1 MTDFWKDT
9 PSLEKLLAE
18 VEAIIVDNLNDPGYP
33 LADQTSALIV
43 SGGKMLRPAMVLMAS
58 GFSPTARNSQ
68 TRRKIAHIAAAIE
81 ILHTAT
87 LIHDD
92 ILDEADVRRGIP
104 SLHTKFGT
112 ANAILAGDWL
122 FSRSFRLVADYAQQ
136 KSARVLAR
144 FVESVCSAEIRQ
156 DLGKFSFSTTRRE
169 YLRTIAGKTA
179 ALFSLAL
186 HVGAAE
192 AKVSPIVTQR
202 LRRAGYDIGMA
213 FQIIDDILDCES
225 DDLTMKKPTGN
236 DLKEGLCTLPL
247 IYALED
253 KSKADE
259 LKTLLAARPIGD
271 EQAGKIL
278 KTVNACGA
286 LEKARTAARQFTTRA
301 RKEIAALPPCL
312 ARDELATLTEKLLTR
327 TY

>member
-1 MTDFWKDT
+1 MTDFWNDT
-9 PSLEKLLAE
+9 PRLEKLLAE
-18 VEAIIVDNLNDPGYP
+18 VESIIVANLNDPGYP
-33 LADQTSALIV
+33 LAAQTSALIV

-58 GFSPTARNSQ
+58 GFGPTAGNSK
-68 TRRKIAHIAAAIE
+68 TRRKIANIAAAIE

-112 ANAILAGDWL
+112 ANAILAGDWM
-122 FSRSFRLVADYAQQ
+122 FSRSFRLVADFAQA

-156 DLGKFSFSTTRRE
+156 DLGKFNFSTTRRD

-192 AKVSPIVTQR
+192 AKVSSIVTQR

-247 IYALED
+247 IYAMED
-253 KSKADE
+253 AATGKKLSTY
-259 LKTLLAARPIGD
+259 LSARPIGD
-271 EQAGKIL
+271 AQVAAIL
-278 KTVNACGA
+278 ELINACGA

-301 RKEIAALPPCL
+301 RKEISSLPTCP
-312 ARDELATLTEKLLTR
+312 ARDELALLTEKLLTR

>member
-1 MTDFWKDT
+1 MTDFWNDT
-9 PSLEKLLAE
+9 PRLQKLLSE
-18 VEAIIVDNLNDPGYP
+18 VESIIVENLGDPGYP
-33 LADQTSALIV
+33 LAAQTQALIL

-58 GFSPTARNSQ
+58 GFGTTSKNSQ
-68 TRRKIAHIAAAIE
+68 TRRKIANIAAAIE

-92 ILDEADVRRGIP
+92 ILDDADVRRGIP

-112 ANAILAGDWL
+112 ANAILAGDWM
-122 FSRSFRLVADYAQQ
+122 FSRSFRLVADFAQA
-136 KSARVLAR
+136 KSARILAR

-156 DLGKFSFSTTRRE
+156 DLGKFNFSTTRRD
-169 YLRTIAGKTA
+169 YIRTIAGKTA

-247 IYALED
+247 IHAMED
-253 KSKADE
+253 TAAARK
-259 LKTLLAARPIGD
+259 LKPYLSARPIGD
-271 EQAGKIL
+271 AEVSAIL
-278 KTVNACGA
+278 DIINACGA
-286 LEKARTAARQFTTRA
+286 LEKARTSARRFTARA
-301 RKEIAALPPCL
+301 RKEIAALPSCP
-312 ARDELATLTEKLLTR
+312 ARDELALLTEKLLTR

>member
-9 PSLEKLLAE
+9 PGLEKLLSE
-18 VEAIIVDNLNDPGYP
+18 VESIIVTNLNDPGYP
-33 LADQTSALIV
+33 LATQTSALIL
-43 SGGKMLRPAMVLMAS
+43 SGGKMLRPAMVLIAS
-58 GFSPTARNSQ
+58 GFSPTKISTQ
-68 TRRKIAHIAAAIE
+68 TRHKITHIAAALE

-87 LIHDD
+87 LVHDD
-92 ILDEADVRRGIP
+92 ILDDADVRRGIP

-122 FSRSFRLVADYAQQ
+122 FSRSFRLVADHAQQ
-136 KSARVLAR
+136 KSARILAR
-144 FVESVCSAEIRQ
+144 FIESICSAEIRQ
-156 DLGKFSFSTTRRE
+156 DLGKFSFSTTRRD

-192 AKVSPIVTQR
+192 TKVPAIVTQG

-225 DDLTMKKPTGN
+225 DDATLKKPTGN

-247 IYALED
+247 IYAMED
-253 KSKADE
+253 NSVAAP
-259 LKTLLAARPIGD
+259 LAALLAARPIGD
-271 EQAGKIL
+271 EEVAKIL
-278 KTVNACGA
+278 DIINQCGA
-286 LEKARTAARQFTTRA
+286 LEKARAAARTFTARA
-301 RKEIAALPPCL
+301 RKEISSLPPCP